1 MTFYR
6 KSRTPW
12 PLQWVMSEILCCV
25 CLYLFCC
32 TFYLSYCCVISQ
44 HFKEIISSFS
54 ANTDPPWLLTNWF
67 YPSIINNNFRIPMQ
81 SGQTKSSDKHLNEV
95 DEWWIEIQ
103 ASERSRSHR
112 PCDRTRRI
120 KAVDWWVSSQVECCC
135 LPIHQ
140 LYSDRLM
147 HKYTAQIHNG
157 SYILVKSSVHHLN
170 LMSHDLLQREHMVCF
185 WKLWSKLQN

>member
-1 MTFYR
+1 MR
-6 KSRTPW
+6 ACVRAC
-12 PLQWVMSEILCCV
+12 VGVCV
-25 CLYLFCC
+25 CVCVCVCVRARACVCVCVCNSYLRCIAWPAC
-32 TFYLSYCCVISQ
+32 
-44 HFKEIISSFS
+44 
-54 ANTDPPWLLTNWF
+54 
-67 YPSIINNNFRIPMQ
+67 
-81 SGQTKSSDKHLNEV
+81 G
-95 DEWWIEIQ
+95 IQ